1 MVLGVRRAD
10 GADAV
15 SRAGRSGAHL
25 VGHTRLAWLLWLA
38 PAALLLSNKCGAQE
52 LEPRAYSASPV
63 GINFIG
69 AGYSYSF
76 GSIVF
81 DPTIPITNGHADISA
96 ITLGYGRTFGLFG
109 RQFLA
114 TIGIPYAW
122 GPLTGDVSGT
132 AHEITRSGFADV
144 RGKLSVNLVG
154 DPALSP
160 KQFFRH
166 PPSQVTVGASVGIQA
181 PTGQYDPAFL
191 INIGTHRWAFKP
203 ELGFSWNSHARLY
216 LDFYAG
222 CWFFTDNN
230 DGYPGG
236 VVKTQ
241 DPLVSLQAHVS
252 YTIIPRLWAAI
263 DGTWYSGGAAHTNG
277 GPPILPQNNTRLG
290 ATVSWGF
297 TRTQSFKAA
306 FVRGTTVRTGTDFT
320 IMSLAY
326 QRVIF

>member
-1 MVLGVRRAD
+1 MTP
-10 GADAV
+10 AV
-15 SRAGRSGAHL
+15 
-25 VGHTRLAWLLWLA
+25 
-38 PAALLLSNKCGAQE
+38 LLLPARCAAQE

-69 AGYSYSF
+69 VSYSYSF

-81 DPTIPITNGHADISA
+81 DPTIPITNAKANISA
-96 ITLGYGRTFGLFG
+96 IALGYGRTFGLLG

-114 TIGIPYAW
+114 TMALPYAW
-122 GPLTGDVSGT
+122 GPLTGDVGGEGR
-132 AHEITRSGFADV
+132 EITRTGFADL

-154 DPALSP
+154 DPALSA

-166 PPSQVTVGASVGIQA
+166 KPSQATVGASIAIQA
-181 PTGQYDPAFL
+181 PTGQYDSARL
-191 INIGTHRWAFKP
+191 INIGTNRWAFKP
-203 ELGFSWNSHARLY
+203 ELGFSWNSRARLY

-222 CWFFTDNN
+222 CWFFTDNT
-230 DGYPGG
+230 DAYPGG
-236 VVKTQ
+236 LVKSQ

-263 DGTWYSGGAAHTNG
+263 DGTWYSGGAAHSAG
-277 GPPILPQNNTRLG
+277 GAAILPQNNTRLG

-297 TRTQSFKAA
+297 TKTQSLKAS

-320 IMSLAY
+320 IIGLAY
-326 QRVIF
+326 QRIIF